1 MIESPQTLPS
11 EWVGDEMVGCRPRGH
26 RDEATGIYDACAED
40 WPVSSQCSDTDKYG
54 RADHTR
60 KGARYM
66 YNSVCHVLAGPEFL
80 DQSLHASLNRT
91 LRAGSITRA
100 MLF

>member
-1 MIESPQTLPS
+1 
-11 EWVGDEMVGCRPRGH
+11 MVGCRPRGH
-26 RDEATGIYDACAED
+26 RDEATGIYDACVED

-80 DQSLHASLNRT
+80 DQSLHANLNRT

-100 MLF
+100 MLFC